1 MYKVKSENEEERF
14 KSLDEAMEYAR
25 NLGILVEIS
34 TPQYQIVGKL
44 GVDSIKEGKCPDG
57 HDYTWRKRR
66 A

>member
-34 TPQYQIVGKL
+34 TPQYQIVGKF